1 MKQIASFALIVWLY
15 CPALSR
21 GAEAAGWGSDLTNAL
36 KTAHEKQRPVLL
48 AFTAPWC
55 PYCRM
60 MESKVFMD
68 KPVDDLLNQFERIS
82 VNIDH
87 NAELAAQHAVSGI
100 PAFVILDSEG
110 EETAKTSGYMEADAF
125 AGWLTAG
132 VTNLNVSAAQKEE
145 FQNRSHLVEA
155 ALSDPDPTSRAKGLV
170 MVLDCCERKE
180 KLYRNF
186 GTTKLQALSQSEPGL
201 LLNGLNHP
209 GLMARIR
216 VANLLRER
224 IGNDF
229 NIDPWEKPEVREKAV
244 REWQARLA
252 SKSGPGK

>member
-1 MKQIASFALIVWLY
+1 MKQIASFALIAWLF

-21 GAEAAGWGSDLTNAL
+21 AAEVTGWSSDLTNSL

-60 MESKVFMD
+60 MESKVFND
-68 KPVDDLLNQFERIS
+68 KPVDELLNQFERIS

-125 AGWLTAG
+125 ARWLTTG
-132 VTNLNVSAAQKEE
+132 VTNLNISAAQKEE
-145 FQNRSHLVEA
+145 FQSRSQQVEA
-155 ALSDPDPTSRAKGLV
+155 ALNDPNPANRANGLG

-186 GTTKLQALSQSEPGL
+186 GTAKLQALSQSEPGL

-229 NIDPWEKPEVREKAV
+229 NIDPWEKAEVREKAV
-244 REWQARLA
+244 REWQARLV
-252 SKSGPGK
+252 SKTGAGK